1 MLHERQGACVPSP
14 SLSRALTAFD
24 FFAVRSDS
32 VVELT
37 STRRGTQSEGL
48 FEEEESRFL
57 PVVFSEY
64 NVVVLKSHDCLIMV
78 TGVGSYDFI
87 FLTKFVEIY
96 MSLFKEVLKFP
107 ILEVGT

>member
-1 MLHERQGACVPSP
+1 M
-14 SLSRALTAFD
+14 
-24 FFAVRSDS
+24 
-32 VVELT
+32 
-37 STRRGTQSEGL
+37 QSEGL

-57 PVVFSEY
+57 PVMFSEY